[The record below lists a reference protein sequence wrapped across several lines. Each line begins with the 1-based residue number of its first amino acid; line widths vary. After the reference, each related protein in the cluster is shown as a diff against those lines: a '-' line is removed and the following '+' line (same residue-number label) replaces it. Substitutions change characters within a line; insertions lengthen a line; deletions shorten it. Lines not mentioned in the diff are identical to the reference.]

1 VSEFGTNYPLHIE
14 SRACGLFVV
23 GEGNCIEV
31 SSMEQGRKLIE
42 QLKAKK
48 QAAEKKS

>member
-1 VSEFGTNYPLHIE
+1 MSEFGTNDPLHVE

-31 SSMEQGRKLIE
+31 ASMEQARQLIAKLKSE
-42 QLKAKK
+42 KK
-48 QAAEKKS
+48 QAETKS

>member
-1 VSEFGTNYPLHIE
+1 MSAFGTNDPLHVE

-31 SSMEQGRKLIE
+31 ASMEQARQLIAKLKSE
-42 QLKAKK
+42 KK
-48 QAAEKKS
+48 QTDQKS

>member
-1 VSEFGTNYPLHIE
+1 MSEFGTNDPLHVE

-31 SSMEQGRKLIE
+31 ASMEQARQLINKL
-42 QLKAKK
+42 KSDKK
-48 QAAEKKS
+48 TGESKS